1 MFRKDARV
9 ICGNLSHLLGE
20 MFGVDFTTD
29 ERVVVVVSQEYVV
42 LELEFCFVVGTLAF
56 GSAELEDFSF
66 VVIGAALRDCL
77 F

>member
-1 MFRKDARV
+1 
-9 ICGNLSHLLGE
+9 
-20 MFGVDFTTD
+20 MFGVNFTTD

-56 GSAELEDFSF
+56 GSAEFEDFAF
-66 VVIGAALRDCL
+66 VVIGTALRDCL